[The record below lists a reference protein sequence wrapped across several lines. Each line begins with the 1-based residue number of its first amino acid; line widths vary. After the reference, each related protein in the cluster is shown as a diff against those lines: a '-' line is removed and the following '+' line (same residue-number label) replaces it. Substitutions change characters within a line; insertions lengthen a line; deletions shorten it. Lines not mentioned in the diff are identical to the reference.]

1 MAIICRDVGF
11 LFLQAPHTGS
21 SAIGRAL
28 RKQLACTRLVHDY
41 ARDEAGR
48 IIMRRKHQTLS
59 QLLATS
65 TISAEE
71 RSNLFVAAGVRNPF
85 DLVVTEYPR
94 GIDLDAPDDTEER
107 KHPDAWLPEPSPED
121 FERFVRRRY
130 AAGLARR
137 ATRRRR
143 RGLPSDYT
151 EGVDFIIRFE
161 RMQADLDEALRSVG
175 VLTRVMIP
183 VVNVTPARKGRHY
196 REYYTAEARHII
208 ERVWA
213 ERLGRWGYAFEA
225 NSG

>member
-65 TISAEE
+65 TITAGE
-71 RSNLFVAAGVRNPF
+71 RPNLFVAAGVRNPF
-85 DLVVTEYPR
+85 DLVVTEYAR
-94 GIDLDAPDDTEER
+94 GIDLDAPDDADER
-107 KHPDAWLPEPSPED
+107 KDLDAWLPEPSPVD

-161 RMQADLDEALRSVG
+161 RMQADLDEALRRVG
-175 VLTRVMIP
+175 VLKRVMIP
-183 VVNVTPARKGRHY
+183 LVNVTPARQGRHY
-196 REYYTAEARHII
+196 GEYYTADSRSII

-213 ERLGRWGYAFEA
+213 ERLDRWGYAFDA
-225 NSG
+225 AIG